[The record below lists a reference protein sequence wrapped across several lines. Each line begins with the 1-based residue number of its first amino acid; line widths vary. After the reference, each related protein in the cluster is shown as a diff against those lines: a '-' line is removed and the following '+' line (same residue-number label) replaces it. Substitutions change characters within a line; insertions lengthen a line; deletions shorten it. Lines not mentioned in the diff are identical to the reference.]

1 MILLD
6 LRFNMEKTGAFILI
20 SMKDFESE
28 KVKIWKSAITELWKE
43 LWYIWLFCRPHCKRS
58 LPLPSGNLSSG
69 AAARRWN
76 CFHDSNHKD
85 NDNNDL
91 LDQKNINL
99 ENIYQIF
106 FHHITQICE
115 KKILRCCWQK
125 VKVFLLCSHPFCS
138 IFNKGQVMMMMTEWW
153 NIPFCQ
159 IHLKVKSREG
169 HQIKLVERPR
179 RLIKS
184 RGSSKI

>member
-1 MILLD
+1 
-6 LRFNMEKTGAFILI
+6 
-20 SMKDFESE
+20 MKDLESE
-28 KVKIWKSAITELWKE
+28 KVKIWKSAIKELWKE

-106 FHHITQICE
+106 FHHITQICQ

-125 VKVFLLCSHPFCS
+125 VKLFLLCSVAH
-138 IFNKGQVMMMMTEWW
+138 
-153 NIPFCQ
+153 
-159 IHLKVKSREG
+159 IHFV
-169 HQIKLVERPR
+169 VV
-179 RLIKS
+179 LIKGRWWWWWWHS
-184 RGSSKI
+184 WMVEYSFLSNSFES

>member
-1 MILLD
+1 MEMILLD
-6 LRFNMEKTGAFILI
+6 LRFNMGKTGAFMLI

-43 LWYIWLFCRPHCKRS
+43 VWYIWLFCRPHCKRS

-91 LDQKNINL
+91 LDQKDINL
-99 ENIYQIF
+99 ENVCFGEQSFIDFIAQN
-106 FHHITQICE
+106 Q
-115 KKILRCCWQK
+115 
-125 VKVFLLCSHPFCS
+125 LCSKKLFMWFQWFKGSKLWPNNTVNTKFC
-138 IFNKGQVMMMMTEWW
+138 
-153 NIPFCQ
+153 
-159 IHLKVKSREG
+159 VKFF
-169 HQIKLVERPR
+169 L
-179 RLIKS
+179 
-184 RGSSKI
+184 